1 MLDDDET
8 RELVPLERPSML
20 VRPVATA
27 DEMRGAITE
36 YEELKAAIL
45 RPGDI
50 QVIKGRPHVKKAGWL
65 RIARAFGISCAPVHS
80 EHIIDDTTGDWGYEV
95 IMRATAPNGA
105 EMTGDGACWAS
116 EKHESMRTRHNV
128 RAHAFTRATNR
139 AISNLVG
146 AGEVSA
152 EELTDYVDADPAPRA
167 QPDLRPVPKP
177 IAKRTDTSTDTSTD
191 VSAQIRGLALEME
204 LTDKERG
211 DVFKRYKGQKGQLNL
226 VLAELRTREK
236 IYELRHQLGLDAE
249 EYAAVEKRHMKPN
262 EWPNYTAI
270 LAELEARYR
279 AEQTG
284 ADPEATR
291 LEETTWKGRGA

>member
-1 MLDDDET
+1 MQDEET
-8 RELVPLERPSML
+8 RELVPITRPSML

-36 YEELKAAIL
+36 YEALKAAIL

-65 RIARAFGISCAPVHS
+65 RIARAFGISCAPVESHY
-80 EHIIDDTTGDWGYEV
+80 ILDDDNDDWGYEV

-152 EELTDYVDADPAPRA
+152 EELTDYIDADPAPLPMRKPKTLKERWSELQLRA
-167 QPDLRPVPKP
+167 KERGVIKTQHDWEDSLCQVLDKNV
-177 IAKRTDTSTDTSTD
+177 TDTSKLTVADYNKM
-191 VSAQIRGLALEME
+191 LAH
-204 LTDKERG
+204 
-211 DVFKRYKGQKGQLNL
+211 F
-226 VLAELRTREK
+226 
-236 IYELRHQLGLDAE
+236 AE
-249 EYAAVEKRHMKPN
+249 EIARRTQE
-262 EWPNYTAI
+262 
-270 LAELEARYR
+270 AEEVARLEA
-279 AEQTG
+279 
-284 ADPEATR
+284 
-291 LEETTWKGRGA
+291 TTWKGGA